1 VTVVAQLLNFA
12 LALVFWAT
20 LGRIL
25 LGLMTGGREN
35 FFMGVLRKATDPFYA
50 LVSRVIPERLVPLG
64 VLVLIV
70 VARIALV
77 PLMREP

>member
-1 VTVVAQLLNFA
+1 MNVAAQLLNFA

-25 LGLMTGGREN
+25 LTLITGGQDN
-35 FFMGVLRKATDPFYA
+35 FFIGVLRKATDPFYA
-50 LVSRVIPERLVPLG
+50 LVGRVIPPRWVPLG
-64 VLVLIV
+64 VRVLVV

-77 PLMREP
+77 PVMREP